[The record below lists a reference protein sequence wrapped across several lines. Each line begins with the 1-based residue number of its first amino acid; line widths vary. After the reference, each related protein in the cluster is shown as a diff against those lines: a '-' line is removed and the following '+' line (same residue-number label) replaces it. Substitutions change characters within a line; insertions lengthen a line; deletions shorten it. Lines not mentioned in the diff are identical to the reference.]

1 MKTKIKAFCKLTASF
16 FMVIVRNT
24 QAFDGFAQIPLSSL
38 EYVCDILGK
47 MKNEI
52 MGLTALA
59 GSWRPEGLIPPQDT

>member
-1 MKTKIKAFCKLTASF
+1 
-16 FMVIVRNT
+16 MVIVRNT

-59 GSWRPEGLIPPQDT
+59 GSWRPEGLIPPKTRNQIIPLPK